1 MLRQAANTA
10 FALVRSPALEAAL
23 RQRGIAASSRL
34 CEDGNKVDQVV
45 DNVKQRSTDSHN
57 DPTEP
62 VPSAEP
68 QSDTKQADDAK
79 QPEAKDRTKEGY
91 ARPDK
96 KDLGTADNLDE
107 APTEGEAHTKAQSYI
122 HKRS

>member
-1 MLRQAANTA
+1 MR
-10 FALVRSPALEAAL
+10 ALEFRHILHIRYGYHQLLQAHKSW
-23 RQRGIAASSRL
+23 QTRL
-34 CEDGNKVDQVV
+34 YPKLNII
-45 DNVKQRSTDSHN
+45 H
-57 DPTEP
+57 
-62 VPSAEP
+62 AEP